1 MNEYQKIADELQVR
15 SNAVHL
21 VHFVL
26 NNMKVSCIFPPSPA
40 QERAEFYTPENIC
53 VAIKAYLLAKYPD
66 NPWETLNDF
75 GIPSSRD
82 IGRIVA
88 ALQDCDETKV
98 VKKLKP
104 RRKQFAACFADR
116 DSFFA
121 LPAVLWRDEL
131 RKMQRRNLKS
141 LTKF

>member
-75 GIPSSRD
+75 GIPSSRG

-98 VKKLKP
+98 VKNLCIAIL
-104 RRKQFAACFADR
+104 F
-116 DSFFA
+116 
-121 LPAVLWRDEL
+121 EL
-131 RKMQRRNLKS
+131 VESGSSKVTPKDQSLLRGKS
-141 LTKF
+141 D